1 MVETVSDAASTAS
14 VERSDAGAV
23 RALVNVIKNEEV
35 AVVVDLDDRI
45 QA

>member
-1 MVETVSDAASTAS
+1 MSDAARTAP
-14 VERSDAGAV
+14 VEHSDSGAV
-23 RALVNVIKNEEV
+23 RALVNVIKQEEV